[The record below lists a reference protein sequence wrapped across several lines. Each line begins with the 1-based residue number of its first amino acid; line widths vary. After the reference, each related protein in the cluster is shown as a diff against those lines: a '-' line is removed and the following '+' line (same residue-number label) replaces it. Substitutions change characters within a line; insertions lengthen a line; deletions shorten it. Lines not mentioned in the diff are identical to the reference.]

1 MNPGFLI
8 AAMAC
13 ASTAVLCVWW
23 GVCWA
28 AVQHGIVW
36 ANAAAVVL
44 LLRVN
49 RA

>member
-13 ASTAVLCVWW
+13 ASTAVLCVW
-23 GVCWA
+23 WA